1 MNERDELTC
10 DWQDMFAKV
19 NMFYDDEML
28 DGSSNTNS
36 YFVEGVVEEDEEEE
50 LKEAAEKTPIRS
62 RIIPQDLEGEALMSA
77 SNNYLQ
83 KMQLLSSSK
92 KKKHEYQMFPRE
104 SEQHN
109 EPEPESQSQINE
121 QGEQQQSVFNE
132 RDIGTALKAIETMT
146 LMTSN
151 VDENST
157 NTSNV
162 ENPLHTPIKSP
173 LLPPPS
179 LPLQTSLPPP
189 PMFLPPPPTMYPPP
203 PISDVSSSTPAPKVS
218 TTNNNNATT
227 SIETLSSTP
236 FLSPRSKA
244 RRRAAGDWEECTT
257 MNGEVYYF
265 KRTTGESSWV
275 DPRGAILESVLD
287 AGNAIPDPIWLPM
300 TDSKGRTYYYNRTTG
315 KSSWKKN

>member
-1 MNERDELTC
+1 
-10 DWQDMFAKV
+10 MFAKV

-104 SEQHN
+104 SEQQI
-109 EPEPESQSQINE
+109 ESQSQIND
-121 QGEQQQSVFNE
+121 QGEKEQSFNE
-132 RDIGTALKAIETMT
+132 RDIGSALKAIENMT
-146 LMTSN
+146 VTST
-151 VDENST
+151 VDENAT
-157 NTSNV
+157 KSNNF

-173 LLPPPS
+173 FLPPPS

-203 PISDVSSSTPAPKVS
+203 PISEVSSSTPAPKVS
-218 TTNNNNATT
+218 TTTNATT
-227 SIETLSSTP
+227 SIETTSSTP

-287 AGNAIPDPIWLPM
+287 AGNAISDPIWLPM
-300 TDSKGRTYYYNRTTG
+300 TDSKGRTYFYNRTTG
-315 KSSWKKN
+315 KSSWKKF

>member
-1 MNERDELTC
+1 
-10 DWQDMFAKV
+10 MFAKV

-104 SEQHN
+104 SEQQI
-109 EPEPESQSQINE
+109 ESQSQINDK
-121 QGEQQQSVFNE
+121 GEQQQSFNE
-132 RDIGTALKAIETMT
+132 RDIGSALKAIENMT
-146 LMTSN
+146 VTST
-151 VDENST
+151 VDENAVDKS
-157 NTSNV
+157 TSNI

-173 LLPPPS
+173 FLPPPS

-203 PISDVSSSTPAPKVS
+203 PISEVSSSTPAPKVS
-218 TTNNNNATT
+218 TTTNATT
-227 SIETLSSTP
+227 SIETTSSTP

-287 AGNAIPDPIWLPM
+287 AGNAISDPIWLPM

-315 KSSWKKN
+315 KSSWKKI